1 MRFGVNYT
9 PSHGWFHT
17 WLNPDWQAIGRDL
30 DQIAS
35 LGADHIRVFPL
46 WPILQPN
53 RTMINRQGL
62 DDLHQMV
69 DMAGQRGLD
78 SFVDVIQGHLSS
90 FDFLPS
96 WVTTWHARNIFT
108 DEPTVQAEA
117 DLIFQVY
124 RSLED
129 LDGFRGLTV
138 GNECNQFLGT
148 AHPLGMTATSEQIEA
163 WIDALISPLT
173 ARAEQDHR
181 ILVHSEDDAVWY
193 LPGHAFNPVQQG
205 HIGSLSTVHA
215 WVFNGVA
222 SKYGPVSPE
231 CLNHGRYLIELAK
244 AYEDQAHRQVWAQ
257 EIGAP
262 LNVMTAA
269 QAPTFMQESVRRMAQ
284 AEDLFGITWWCS
296 HDVNRGLADF
306 PDLEYD
312 LGLIDQEG
320 QVKELGRL
328 FASLAEEIHSLPND
342 RQDDGDANRDR
353 VAIVLPSDPEGM
365 SQIRSAC
372 APGGRIFEAWMN
384 DADSGESPLFTNQD
398 RANDTAYLA
407 ERRIARLVP
416 AESL

>member
-53 RTMINRQGL
+53 RTLINNQGL
-62 DDLHQMV
+62 DDLHHMV
-69 DMAGQRGLD
+69 DLAAQRGLD
-78 SFVDVIQGHLSS
+78 SFVDVVQGHLSS

-108 DEPTVQAEA
+108 DEQTIHALA

-124 RSLED
+124 QSLDD
-129 LDGFRGLTV
+129 LDGFRGMTV

-148 AHPLGMTATSEQIEA
+148 AHPLGMTATSEQIDA
-163 WIDALISPLT
+163 WLDALISPLAT
-173 ARAEQDHR
+173 RAEQDRR

-193 LPGHAFNPVQQG
+193 LPGHAFTPIQQG
-205 HIGSLSTVHA
+205 HIGSLSTIHA
-215 WVFNGVA
+215 WVFNGVIG
-222 SKYGPVSPE
+222 KYGPGSQE
-231 CLNHGRYLIELAK
+231 CLSHGRYLIELAK
-244 AYEDQAHRQVWAQ
+244 AYENRAHRPVWAQ

-262 LNVMTAA
+262 LNVMTVA

-284 AEDLFGITWWCS
+284 ADDLFGITWWCS

-312 LGLIDQEG
+312 LGLIDQDG
-320 QVKELGRL
+320 RVKELGRL
-328 FASLAEEIHSLPND
+328 FSSLAEEVHSLSNV
-342 RQDDGDANRDR
+342 RQNRPSGNR
-353 VAIVLPSDPEGM
+353 VAIVLPSDSEGM

-372 APGGRIFEAWMN
+372 APGGRIFEAWMKGT
-384 DADSGESPLFTNQD
+384 ASGESVLFTNRN
-398 RANDTAYLA
+398 RANDAAYLA
-407 ERRIARLVP
+407 ERGIGRLIP